1 MVTNSTIQLST
12 EEWQHI
18 VHLGTERR
26 IQELEDKLQETQR
39 QIARLEAKYGTSL
52 SELQETGLPEN
63 AGIEAHEDYVEW
75 SSWEGYCAD
84 LQEQLSRLR
93 ALLEPEGV

>member
-1 MVTNSTIQLST
+1 MATHNAVQLST

-18 VHLGTERR
+18 VYLGIERH
-26 IQELEDKLQETQR
+26 IQELEDKLQEALQ
-39 QIARLEAKYGTSL
+39 QIALFEIKYNTSF

-63 AGIEAHEDYVEW
+63 AGLEAHEDYVEW
-75 SSWEGYCAD
+75 SSWERYRAD
-84 LQEQLSRLR
+84 LQEQLKRLR